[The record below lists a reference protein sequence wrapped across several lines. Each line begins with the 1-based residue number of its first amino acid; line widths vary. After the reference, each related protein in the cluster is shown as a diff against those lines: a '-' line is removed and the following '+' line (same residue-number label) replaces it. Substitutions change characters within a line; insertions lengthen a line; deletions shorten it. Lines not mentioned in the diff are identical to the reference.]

1 MQSGRQAAPVG
12 RLTFRRPRAG
22 SLARCAVRMQRS
34 PSFLKSSVSLYP
46 EPSANSL
53 AISGCACRNSH
64 SHVQMMK
71 SAEKWRR
78 QNATNG
84 MYCSRRWR
92 VLVDRKV
99 RASLVI
105 VGRVRLQQMAEMP
118 LAEHNNVVKTFPPDR
133 TDRPFTISVLPRRSR
148 RGWPIPNAHRPKAAD
163 EDVTV
168 EGVAVTNDVSRRYFP
183 TIGLGEL
190 VRDPF
195 SRWVRSHSQPQDLA
209 RS

>member
-1 MQSGRQAAPVG
+1 MLLCNERSCQAHCLGGCRSVSV
-12 RLTFRRPRAG
+12 AG
-22 SLARCAVRMQRS
+22 SDRGRDFNVAAADHC
-34 PSFLKSSVSLYP
+34 
-46 EPSANSL
+46 SATNR
-53 AISGCACRNSH
+53 CACRNSN

-105 VGRVRLQQMAEMP
+105 VGRVRSQANGGAAARRTRQRGQDIPAGSNRSP
-118 LAEHNNVVKTFPPDR
+118 FHNT
-133 TDRPFTISVLPRRSR
+133 VLPRRSR

-168 EGVAVTNDVSRRYFP
+168 DGVAVTNDVSRRYFP
-183 TIGLGEL
+183 TIGFREL
-190 VRDPF
+190 VRNPF

-209 RS
+209 AIVMQ